1 MKKLPP
7 LLLLTLLLITSVVLV
22 VREKES
28 ISETEKRTL
37 AIWPSWSVDAYF
49 TGSYFDSIS
58 GYINDHFPL
67 RNSFVDLAQKI
78 RYNLGFHLPE
88 EERIVVIAAPEQTAV
103 ESSEMDTMQ
112 RLYDDDFQA
121 AYSGSMLIIDGRV
134 YPQGGG
140 SPTMGRPFASMVNE
154 YAANLNGLCTV
165 YSCVA
170 PLSSAFI
177 PVEKYARYN
186 DANKN
191 TLYAIK
197 EALTP
202 PARFCD
208 VFGAMDRHFG
218 EQMFYGTD
226 HHWNARGA
234 YYAYTAFCDAA
245 GLKAVPLEAMRYE
258 RKRPFLGSLYD
269 LTKDPVVA
277 QHPDTL
283 ELFIPNIETQ
293 AVRYGPVG
301 FNQSSATRVFGSAN
315 NYMAFLSGDAPLIK
329 ITTNVKNGRKAA
341 VVKNSMGNAFAVYL
355 ISNYEG
361 VWVVDVRYSGHS
373 LMDLI
378 AERQINDLIFG
389 MGLYGAMS
397 HGTIRMMRNLA
408 KVHEPALSRARSQA
422 AAKDSLKKEIG
433 RPDSS
438 LISTPANDSIR
449 NEK

>member
-7 LLLLTLLLITSVVLV
+7 ILLLVLLIITSAFLV
-22 VREKES
+22 VSQKET
-28 ISETEKRTL
+28 ISESEKRTL
-37 AIWPSWSVDAYF
+37 ATWPVF
-49 TGSYFDSIS
+49 TGDSYFNGTYFDSIT

-67 RNSFVDLAQKI
+67 RSKMVDLAQQI
-78 RYNLGFHLPE
+78 RYYLGFHLPE
-88 EERIVVIAAPEQTAV
+88 EERVVVIAAPEETSQQS
-103 ESSEMDTMQ
+103 ESDTTQ
-112 RLYDDDFQA
+112 RLYDDDFRA

-140 SPTMGRPFASMVNE
+140 SPAMGRPFANMVNE
-154 YAANLNGLCTV
+154 YAANLAGICTV
-165 YSCVA
+165 YSAVA

-177 PVEKYARYN
+177 PVQKYAHYN
-186 DANKN
+186 TANKN
-191 TLYAIK
+191 SLLAIK
-197 EALTP
+197 AALSP
-202 PARFCD
+202 QARFCD
-208 VFGAMDRHFG
+208 VFAAMDAHFG

-234 YYAYTAFCDAA
+234 YYAYTAFCQAA
-245 GLKAVPLEAMRYE
+245 GIKAVPLEAMRYE
-258 RKRPFLGSLYD
+258 RKKPFLGSLYD

-283 ELFIPNIETQ
+283 ELFIPNVETQ

-301 FNQSSATRVFGSAN
+301 FNKAYATKVFGGAN
-315 NYMAFLSGDAPLIK
+315 NYVAFLCGDAPLIK

-355 ISNYEG
+355 ISHYEEI
-361 VWVVDVRYSGHS
+361 WVVDFRYSGHS

-397 HGTIRMMRNLA
+397 NGTINMMRNLA
-408 KVHEPALSRARSQA
+408 KAHTPALGGERPKTVAN
-422 AAKDSLKKEIG
+422 DSLKKEIQ
-433 RPDSS
+433 RSDSA
-438 LISTPANDSIR
+438 LIETPVLDTTR
-449 NEK
+449 KEE

>member
-1 MKKLPP
+1 MKKFPP
-7 LLLLTLLLITSVVLV
+7 FLLLFLLLITAVLLV
-22 VREKES
+22 
-28 ISETEKRTL
+28 ISEKATISESEKRTL
-37 AIWPSWSVDAYF
+37 SLWPSFSTEAYCS
-49 TGSYFDSIS
+49 GSYFDSIS
-58 GYINDHFPL
+58 GYVNDHFPL
-67 RNSFVDLAQKI
+67 RTSMVDLAQQI
-78 RYNLGFHLPE
+78 RYYLGFHLPE
-88 EERIVVIAAPEQTAV
+88 EERIVVVAAPETTSLQSAELDTA
-103 ESSEMDTMQ
+103 Q

-154 YAANLNGLCTV
+154 YAVNLNGICTV

-177 PVEKYARYN
+177 PVEKYVRYN
-186 DANKN
+186 TANKN
-191 TLYAIK
+191 SLYAIK
-197 EALTP
+197 EALSP

-208 VFGAMDRHFG
+208 VFGAMDKHFG

-283 ELFIPNIETQ
+283 ELFIPNVETQ
-293 AVRYGPVG
+293 AIRYGQVG
-301 FNQSSATRVFGSAN
+301 FNQASSTRVFGSAN

-329 ITTNVKNGRKAA
+329 ITTSVKNGRKAA

-355 ISNYEG
+355 ISHYEEI
-361 VWVVDVRYSGHS
+361 WVVDFRYSGHS

-408 KVHEPALSRARSQA
+408 KAHAPALSRERSQA
-422 AAKDSLKKEIG
+422 TAKDSVKKEIVKG
-433 RPDSS
+433 DSS
-438 LISTPANDSIR
+438 LISAPAIDTTR
-449 NEK
+449 K